1 MSNELKEL
9 MQISI
14 IGENKDLS
22 NMLADIIPIKEQR
35 FTDLELEAE
44 KKETFSIVLYK
55 KENPIVRFFKGIK
68 MSLEKFRIMGKSR
81 EIDYARNQNRDRKS
95 VV

>member
-22 NMLADIIPIKEQR
+22 NMLADIVPIKEQR
-35 FTDLELEAE
+35 FTDLELEVE

-55 KENPIVRFFKGIK
+55 EENPIVRFFKEIK

-81 EIDYARNQNRDRKS
+81 EIDYARNQNR
-95 VV
+95 

>member
-1 MSNELKEL
+1 MSDELKEL

-22 NMLADIIPIKEQR
+22 NMLEDIVPIKEQR

-81 EIDYARNQNRDRKS
+81 EIDYARNQNK
-95 VV
+95 

>member
-9 MQISI
+9 MQISV

-22 NMLADIIPIKEQR
+22 NMIEDIMPVKEQR
-35 FTDLELEAE
+35 FTDLELAAE

-55 KENPIVRFFKGIK
+55 KENPIVKFFKGLK
-68 MSLEKFRIMGKSR
+68 MSIEKLRIMGKLR
-81 EIDYARNQNRDRKS
+81 EIDYVKNQNK
-95 VV
+95 

>member
-22 NMLADIIPIKEQR
+22 NMLADIVPIKEQR

-55 KENPIVRFFKGIK
+55 KENSIVRFFKEIK

-81 EIDYARNQNRDRKS
+81 EIDYARNQNR
-95 VV
+95 

>member
-22 NMLADIIPIKEQR
+22 NMLADIVPIKEQR

-55 KENPIVRFFKGIK
+55 KENIIRFFKGIK

-81 EIDYARNQNRDRKS
+81 EIDYARNQNR
-95 VV
+95 

>member
-22 NMLADIIPIKEQR
+22 NMLADIIPVKEQR

-44 KKETFSIVLYK
+44 KKETFSLVLYK
-55 KENPIVRFFKGIK
+55 KENPIVRFFKEIK

-81 EIDYARNQNRDRKS
+81 EIDYARNQNR
-95 VV
+95 

>member
-22 NMLADIIPIKEQR
+22 NMLEDIVPIKEQR

-55 KENPIVRFFKGIK
+55 KENPIIRFFKGIK

-81 EIDYARNQNRDRKS
+81 EIDYARNQNR
-95 VV
+95 

>member
-22 NMLADIIPIKEQR
+22 NMLADIVPIKEQR
-35 FTDLELEAE
+35 FTDLELEVE

-55 KENPIVRFFKGIK
+55 KENPIVRFFKEIK
-68 MSLEKFRIMGKSR
+68 MILEKFRIMGKSR
-81 EIDYARNQNRDRKS
+81 EIDYARNQNR
-95 VV
+95 

>member
-14 IGENKDLS
+14 IGENKYLS
-22 NMLADIIPIKEQR
+22 NMLEDIVPIKEQR

-81 EIDYARNQNRDRKS
+81 EIDYARNQNR
-95 VV
+95 

>member
-22 NMLADIIPIKEQR
+22 NMLADIVPIKEQR
-35 FTDLELEAE
+35 FTDLELEVE

-55 KENPIVRFFKGIK
+55 KENPIVRFFKEIK

-81 EIDYARNQNRDRKS
+81 EIDYARNQNR
-95 VV
+95 

>member
-9 MQISI
+9 MTISI

-22 NMLADIIPIKEQR
+22 NMLEDIVPIKELR

-44 KKETFSIVLYK
+44 KKET
-55 KENPIVRFFKGIK
+55 
-68 MSLEKFRIMGKSR
+68 EKDEK
-81 EIDYARNQNRDRKS
+81 
-95 VV
+95 

>member
-1 MSNELKEL
+1 
-9 MQISI
+9 
-14 IGENKDLS
+14 
-22 NMLADIIPIKEQR
+22 MLADIIPIKEQR

-55 KENPIVRFFKGIK
+55 KENPIIRFFKGIK

-81 EIDYARNQNRDRKS
+81 EIDYARNQNR
-95 VV
+95 

>member
-1 MSNELKEL
+1 MSDELKEL

-22 NMLADIIPIKEQR
+22 NMLENIVPVKEQR
-35 FTDLELEAE
+35 FTDLELAAE

-55 KENPIVRFFKGIK
+55 KENPIVKFFKGLK
-68 MSLEKFRIMGKSR
+68 MSFEKLRIMGKSR
-81 EIDYARNQNRDRKS
+81 EIDYVRNQNK
-95 VV
+95 

>member
-22 NMLADIIPIKEQR
+22 NMLADIVPIKEQR
-35 FTDLELEAE
+35 FTDLELEVE

-55 KENPIVRFFKGIK
+55 KENPIVRFFKEIK

-81 EIDYARNQNRDRKS
+81 EIDYARNQNK
-95 VV
+95 

>member
-81 EIDYARNQNRDRKS
+81 ELDYARNQNR
-95 VV
+95 

>member
-9 MQISI
+9 MQISV

-22 NMLADIIPIKEQR
+22 NMIEDIMPVKEQR
-35 FTDLELEAE
+35 FTDLELAAE

-55 KENPIVRFFKGIK
+55 KENPIVKFFKGLK
-68 MSLEKFRIMGKSR
+68 MSIEKLRIMGKSR
-81 EIDYARNQNRDRKS
+81 KIDYVRNQNK
-95 VV
+95 

>member
-1 MSNELKEL
+1 MV
-9 MQISI
+9 SI

-55 KENPIVRFFKGIK
+55 KENPIIRFFKGIK

-81 EIDYARNQNRDRKS
+81 EIDYARNQNR
-95 VV
+95 

>member
-22 NMLADIIPIKEQR
+22 NMLADIVPIKEQR

-44 KKETFSIVLYK
+44 KKETFSIVLYN
-55 KENPIVRFFKGIK
+55 KENPIVRFFKEIK

-81 EIDYARNQNRDRKS
+81 EIDYARNQNR
-95 VV
+95 

>member
-22 NMLADIIPIKEQR
+22 NMLADIVPVKEQR
-35 FTDLELEAE
+35 FTDLEVAAE

-81 EIDYARNQNRDRKS
+81 EIDYARNQNR
-95 VV
+95 

>member
-68 MSLEKFRIMGKSR
+68 MSLEKFRIMGKSI
-81 EIDYARNQNRDRKS
+81 EIDYARNQNR
-95 VV
+95 

>member
-9 MQISI
+9 IQISI

-81 EIDYARNQNRDRKS
+81 EIDYARNQNR
-95 VV
+95 

>member
-22 NMLADIIPIKEQR
+22 NMLEDIVPIKEQR
-35 FTDLELEAE
+35 FKDLELEAE

-81 EIDYARNQNRDRKS
+81 EIDYARNQNR
-95 VV
+95 

>member
-22 NMLADIIPIKEQR
+22 NMLEDIVPIKEQR
-35 FTDLELEAE
+35 FTDLELEVE

-81 EIDYARNQNRDRKS
+81 EIDYARNQNR
-95 VV
+95 

>member
-22 NMLADIIPIKEQR
+22 NMLEDIVQLKNK
-35 FTDLELEAE
+35 DLQ
-44 KKETFSIVLYK
+44 I
-55 KENPIVRFFKGIK
+55 
-68 MSLEKFRIMGKSR
+68 
-81 EIDYARNQNRDRKS
+81 
-95 VV
+95 

>member
-55 KENPIVRFFKGIK
+55 KENPIVRFFKGLK
-68 MSLEKFRIMGKSR
+68 MSFEKFRIMGKSR
-81 EIDYARNQNRDRKS
+81 EIDYARNQNR
-95 VV
+95 

>member
-22 NMLADIIPIKEQR
+22 NMLEDIVPIKEQR

-81 EIDYARNQNRDRKS
+81 EIDYARNQNR
-95 VV
+95 

>member
-9 MQISI
+9 MQISV

-22 NMLADIIPIKEQR
+22 NMIEDIMPVKEQR
-35 FTDLELEAE
+35 FTDLELAAE

-55 KENPIVRFFKGIK
+55 KENPIVKFFKGLK
-68 MSLEKFRIMGKSR
+68 MSIEKLRIMGKSR
-81 EIDYARNQNRDRKS
+81 EIDFGDH
-95 VV
+95 

>member
-22 NMLADIIPIKEQR
+22 NMLEDIVPIKEQR

-68 MSLEKFRIMGKSR
+68 ISLEKFRIMGKSR
-81 EIDYARNQNRDRKS
+81 EIDYARNQNR
-95 VV
+95 

>member
-9 MQISI
+9 MQISV

-22 NMLADIIPIKEQR
+22 NMLSDIVPVKEKR
-35 FTDLELEAE
+35 FTDLELEVE
-44 KKETFSIVLYK
+44 KNETFSIVLYQ

-81 EIDYARNQNRDRKS
+81 EIDYARNQNK
-95 VV
+95 

>member
-1 MSNELKEL
+1 

-22 NMLADIIPIKEQR
+22 NMLADIVPVKEKR

-44 KKETFSIVLYK
+44 KNETFSIVLYK
-55 KENPIVRFFKGIK
+55 KENPVVRFFKSLK
-68 MSLEKFRIMGKSR
+68 MSFEKLRIMGKSR
-81 EIDYARNQNRDRKS
+81 EIDYVRNQNK
-95 VV
+95 

>member
-9 MQISI
+9 MQISV

-22 NMLADIIPIKEQR
+22 NMIEDIMPVKEQR
-35 FTDLELEAE
+35 FTDLELAAE

-55 KENPIVRFFKGIK
+55 KENPIVKFFKGLK
-68 MSLEKFRIMGKSR
+68 MSLEKLRIMGKSR
-81 EIDYARNQNRDRKS
+81 EIDYVRNQNK
-95 VV
+95 

>member
-22 NMLADIIPIKEQR
+22 NMLEDIVLIKEQR

-81 EIDYARNQNRDRKS
+81 EIDYARNQNR
-95 VV
+95 

>member
-22 NMLADIIPIKEQR
+22 NMLADIVPIKEQR

-55 KENPIVRFFKGIK
+55 KENPIIRFFKGIK

-81 EIDYARNQNRDRKS
+81 EIDYARNQNR
-95 VV
+95 

>member
-55 KENPIVRFFKGIK
+55 KENPIIRFFKGIK

-81 EIDYARNQNRDRKS
+81 ELDYARNQNR
-95 VV
+95 

>member
-9 MQISI
+9 MQISV

-22 NMLADIIPIKEQR
+22 NMIEDIMPVKEQR
-35 FTDLELEAE
+35 FTDLELAAE

-55 KENPIVRFFKGIK
+55 KENPIVKFFKGLK
-68 MSLEKFRIMGKSR
+68 MSIEKLKIMVKSR
-81 EIDYARNQNRDRKS
+81 EIDYARNQNR
-95 VV
+95 